1 MTAVDI
7 AAGDAV
13 AANDDNAVDAVIS
26 LSSTKDEDAHVG
38 RWWRSKVRALAHSQT
53 MPPAIVMVMAT
64 GNAGEGDGDGDGNG
78 HGVSE
83 GKVYVDGKDDGNGDN
98 DSDANSTI
106 NKQWG

>member
-1 MTAVDI
+1 MDI

-13 AANDDNAVDAVIS
+13 AANDDNAVNAVIS
-26 LSSTKDEDAHVG
+26 LSSTKEEDAYVG
-38 RWWRSKVRALAHSQT
+38 RWWRSKVRALAHLRT
-53 MPPAIVMVMAT
+53 MLPAIVMVMAT

-78 HGVSE
+78 NSIGE

-98 DSDANSTI
+98 DGDATNSTI